1 MDNGDKTIR
10 PYDLLLPSVIPA
22 LAGYEMNVYFD
33 NLIAGDAYRYDFD
46 VRTSI
51 GCHCNER
58 WTCVADRPG
67 DYALIIEVYSEEGE
81 LLTTGET
88 IVRVKATDAFSG
100 AGRRVLFIGDS
111 TTAEGHYTAELL
123 RLFAADPGGIMLL
136 GTKGEG
142 LNRHEGR
149 GGWRVADYFGI
160 PESPFLFDGK
170 FDFMRYMERSGYDS
184 VDDVCIHLGINDV
197 FHASEE
203 DGMSALLRKA
213 MPQLETMIEEFRRF
227 NPDVRIGIM
236 IAIPPSR
243 TQDSFGKSYGTRQ
256 SRRQYKRKWYLWNRE
271 LLSRFSNHKG
281 IELIPLHI
289 NLDTARNMPVELIE
303 GNARN
308 MRTEIRQC
316 NGVHPAP
323 EGYRQMADVL
333 YAWLKP

>member
-10 PYDLLLPSVIPA
+10 SYDLLLPPVIPA
-22 LAGYEMNVYFD
+22 VAGHEMNVYFD
-33 NLIAGDAYRYDFD
+33 NLIAGDASRYDFD
-46 VRTSI
+46 VRVSI
-51 GCHCNER
+51 GRHCDDR

-67 DYALIIEVYSEEGE
+67 DYALTVEVYSEEGE
-81 LLTTGET
+81 LLTAGDT
-88 IVRVKATDAFSG
+88 IVRVKAADAVSG
-100 AGRRVLFIGDS
+100 ERRRLMFIGDS
-111 TTAEGHYTAELL
+111 TTAAGQYTAELL
-123 RLFAADPGGIMLL
+123 RLFAADPGGIELL
-136 GTKGEG
+136 GTKGAG

-149 GGWRVADYFGI
+149 GGWKVADYFGN
-160 PESPFLFDGK
+160 PESPFLFDGR
-170 FDFMRYMERSGYDS
+170 FDFAKYMERCGYDA

-203 DGMSALLRKA
+203 DGMSALLGQS
-213 MPQLETMIEEFRRF
+213 MPMLETMIGQFRRF
-227 NPDVRIGIM
+227 NPNVRVGIM

-243 TQDSFGKSYGTRQ
+243 TQDSFGKSYGALQ
-256 SRRQYKRKWYLWNRE
+256 SRRRYKRKWYMWNRE
-271 LLSRFSNHKG
+271 LLRRFSDRAG
-281 IELIPLHI
+281 IELIPLHV

-308 MRTEIRQC
+308 VRTEIRQN